1 MIINDEKIENIMW
14 KQIERISE
22 VSQKSNG
29 IKLAVLTFSV
39 AYLLQKC
46 RETKFFYHWGKK
58 ENDKK

>member
-46 RETKFFYHWGKK
+46 RETKLFHHW
-58 ENDKK
+58 